1 MRVTHRMIAGSVNVN
16 LQQSLGR
23 LDQRSRQL
31 STGKAFYRPS
41 QDPVG
46 TNRVMRYREAI
57 NRNGRFQLNISEAK
71 GWLQAAESAQMEAL
85 AVMQRVRDLCI
96 YGANGALS
104 ETELFSIAEEVHEFY
119 EYLIGVGNTEYNGL
133 YIFGGHRTGEPPYRE
148 GAAGLEYCGDRG
160 ERRLEISPHQEIM
173 VNLHGGRV
181 FGGTG
186 GTSLMEA
193 VSEAHRALVS
203 CEQELLGGA
212 VLAGVNEGIELLLE
226 RLSEVGAR
234 FNRIEA
240 MEQTLSEE
248 MLYLREM
255 LSYVEDIDF
264 AEALTEYSM
273 EEYAYRAALA
283 TASRVLQPNLLD
295 YLR

>member
-16 LQQSLGR
+16 LQQSLER

-31 STGKAFYRPS
+31 STGKVFYRPS

-46 TNRVMRYREAI
+46 TYRVMRYRDAI
-57 NRNGRFQLNISEAK
+57 NRNGRFRLNINEAK
-71 GWLQAAESAQMEAL
+71 GWLQATESALMEAL
-85 AVMQRVRDLCI
+85 SVAQRISDLCI
-96 YGANGALS
+96 SGANGALS
-104 ETELFSIAEEVHEFY
+104 ETELLSIAGEVHEFY
-119 EYLIGVGNTEYNGL
+119 GHLVGVGNTEYSGL

-148 GAAGLEYCGDRG
+148 GAAGLEYHGDSG
-160 ERRLEISPHQEIM
+160 ERCLEISPHQEIVM
-173 VNLHGGRV
+173 NLNGKRA
-181 FGGTG
+181 FGGAE
-186 GTSLMEA
+186 GTRLMEA
-193 VSEAHRALVS
+193 VSRVHEALLGG
-203 CEQELLGGA
+203 EQELLGGA
-212 VLAGVNEGIELLLE
+212 ALAGINDGIDLILE

-240 MEQTLSEE
+240 MEQTLAEE
-248 MLYLREM
+248 DLYLKEM
-255 LSYVEDIDF
+255 CSHVVDIDL
-264 AEALTEYSM
+264 AGALTEYSM